1 MDQVISLRVTL
12 LDSYEKLLAKHEG
25 KLEDHLTIAKENF
38 ISKITPL
45 NAENILCKIIRS
57 ETEFNNYAAIH
68 KLMRSTLIAIIYD
81 IITENQESKYMT
93 HSGYKDLQE
102 NYKLL

>member
-1 MDQVISLRVTL
+1 
-12 LDSYEKLLAKHEG
+12 
-25 KLEDHLTIAKENF
+25 
-38 ISKITPL
+38 
-45 NAENILCKIIRS
+45 
-57 ETEFNNYAAIH
+57 
-68 KLMRSTLIAIIYD
+68 MRSTLIAIIYD